1 MPVDLNIIA
10 DASSCL
16 FLTITVDWL
25 LAFCS
30 SPSVCGLHRIISI
43 ICLQMNDIVDA
54 SQSSTLELQEQIDL
68 YKEKN
73 RRELTEL
80 QKLLKERG
88 QELEKHLLTSK
99 TLQEEVPRSPSAP
112 LNIITTYL
120 TAETGGGARPTPP
133 LVTPGLPCTQLM
145 MSFCSNVPSLPSL
158 HHPLLF
164 QECHRLGIFLIP
176 NCPAL
181 LK

>member
-1 MPVDLNIIA
+1 MPVDLSIIT
-10 DASSCL
+10 DVQSCL
-16 FLTITVDWL
+16 CPTIPVDLPLGW
-25 LAFCS
+25 CS
-30 SPSVCGLHRIISI
+30 YSSVCGLHPIISI

-99 TLQEEVPRSPSAP
+99 TLQEEVPSSPLSPVEYNHYIFECWDWWERSDPH
-112 LNIITTYL
+112 
-120 TAETGGGARPTPP
+120 
-133 LVTPGLPCTQLM
+133 
-145 MSFCSNVPSLPSL
+145 L
-158 HHPLLF
+158 H
-164 QECHRLGIFLIP
+164 
-176 NCPAL
+176 
-181 LK
+181 

>member
-1 MPVDLNIIA
+1 MPVDLNIIT
-10 DASSCL
+10 DVSNYL
-16 FLTITVDWL
+16 FLTITVDSL
-25 LAFCS
+25 LGLCS
-30 SPSVCGLHRIISI
+30 YPSVCGLYHIISI

-99 TLQEEVPRSPSAP
+99 TLQEEVRRSPISP
-112 LNIITTYL
+112 VEYNHYIF
-120 TAETGGGARPTPP
+120 ECWDWWEG
-133 LVTPGLPCTQLM
+133 
-145 MSFCSNVPSLPSL
+145 SNP
-158 HHPLLF
+158 HH
-164 QECHRLGIFLIP
+164 H
-176 NCPAL
+176 
-181 LK
+181 